1 MKCSHDQFGPSHPR
15 LGLAVERLSLPILRL
30 VGTVAKLHHAGSVY
44 AARCG
49 NDFRDRIRRGETVY
63 LVGIGP
69 SGHNSAAALVE
80 VSSQRGIVPL
90 CNNEEER
97 FSTHRH
103 DGQFPVESIAS
114 LLEVLKERGR
124 SAADVFAVLA
134 SWDYLQGLATS
145 LRTVAEE
152 LPGSVFLLREA
163 ASPHMNPRHFVE
175 ALKTSWRLA
184 DTLGQGKRVPVIGMR
199 HHDNHAYWAYAVS
212 PFAGRKASTMIVVM
226 DGFGDDAAMSV
237 YVAGEDRIRRIS
249 HAPAL
254 FDSLG
259 LLYSVIS
266 STQGGWTTLSSEGR
280 FMGAAAWGDANRST
294 NPYYRKLRQIVRLD
308 PNGQVRVDRSMINYH
323 KRGQDRPYG
332 AELSAILGV
341 PIPQERMWNPDAVLD
356 VRDIEHSTITR
367 ERVDKAA
374 ALQMVFEDALF
385 HVVDGMI
392 GATGAHQLV
401 LCGGTALNCIANM
414 RLLDRFDAAYY
425 CRKLGQERTRLHLWV
440 PPNPSDTGTAMGAA
454 YQFAITNGAPF
465 GPRMTHAFLC
475 GNPPST
481 AAIEQAIRRHDDI
494 ASRELGN
501 VNDPPALAR
510 IADLVAS
517 IIAEDGIVALYQGA
531 GETGPRALG
540 HRSILANPCNP
551 LTREVLNTRVKYR
564 EQIRPL
570 APMVTR
576 EEAERLFVLAD
587 GAADDDYNAY
597 NYMVLTAQA
606 KPDAYR
612 RVPAVIHRDGTSR
625 IQIVRQAAD
634 HVSHAILKA
643 LGRRIGVE
651 AAVNTSLN
659 VGTPIVQHPAQALLA
674 LKRSRGMTA
683 LVMIGDDGAAL
694 LVWHRAIEPP
704 KDGGAQVQ
712 RWLQR
717 WESNQELE
725 AASSREAPTM
735 VPAR

>member
-1 MKCSHDQFGPSHPR
+1 
-15 LGLAVERLSLPILRL
+15 
-30 VGTVAKLHHAGSVY
+30 
-44 AARCG
+44 
-49 NDFRDRIRRGETVY
+49 
-63 LVGIGP
+63 
-69 SGHNSAAALVE
+69 
-80 VSSQRGIVPL
+80 
-90 CNNEEER
+90 
-97 FSTHRH
+97 
-103 DGQFPVESIAS
+103 
-114 LLEVLKERGR
+114 
-124 SAADVFAVLA
+124 VLA
-134 SWDYLQGLATS
+134 SWDYVQGIATS

-184 DTLGQGKRVPVIGMR
+184 GTLGQGRRVPVIGMR

-212 PFAGRKASTMIVVM
+212 PFAGREANTMIVVM
-226 DGFGDDAAMSV
+226 DGFGDDAAMSLF
-237 YVAGEDRIRRIS
+237 VAAGDQVRRLG

-280 FMGAAAWGDANRST
+280 FMGAAAWGDSNRST
-294 NPYYRKLRQIVRLD
+294 NPYYRELRRIIRLD
-308 PNGQVRVDRSMINYH
+308 PDGQVRVNRAMINYH
-323 KRGQDRPYG
+323 KRGQDGPYG
-332 AELSAILGV
+332 RELTTILGQ
-341 PIPQERMWNPDAVLD
+341 PIPTERMWNPDAVLD
-356 VRDIEHSTITR
+356 VHDIEHSPMTR

-392 GATGAHQLV
+392 GTTRAHQLV

-414 RLLDRFDAAYY
+414 RLLEHFDAAYFD
-425 CRKLGQERTRLHLWV
+425 RKLGQPHTRLQLWV

-454 YQFAITNGAPF
+454 YQFAISHGAPF

-475 GNPPST
+475 GSSPSS
-481 AAIEQAIRRHDDI
+481 AAIEQAIRRDDEV
-494 ASRELGN
+494 ASRKLGN
-501 VNDPPALAR
+501 VRDPSALAR

-517 IIAEDGIVALYQGA
+517 IIADDGVVALYQGV

-551 LTREVLNTRVKYR
+551 LTRDVLNARVKYR
-564 EQIRPL
+564 ELLRPL

-576 EEAERLFVLAD
+576 EEAERLFVLSE
-587 GAADDDYNAY
+587 GAAADDYNAY

-606 KPDAYR
+606 KPRAQR
-612 RVPAVIHRDGTSR
+612 LVPAVVHRDGTSR

-634 HVSHAILKA
+634 PVSHAILKA
-643 LGRRIGVE
+643 LGRHLGVE

-659 VGTPIVQHPAQALLA
+659 VGSPIVQHPDQAILA

-683 LVMIGDDGAAL
+683 LVMIGDDGAASM
-694 LVWHRAIEPP
+694 VWHRAIDPP
-704 KDGGAQVQ
+704 KDGGALVK

-717 WESNQELE
+717 WETKRMPD
-725 AASSREAPTM
+725 AAQMADPMRVSTCSERRTA
-735 VPAR
+735 